1 MLLLHQD
8 GYGSIIGG
16 CQCCVSVGIGTGQK
30 CGKVIRQ
37 KCGKV
42 IHQNQEA
49 VKGYAGDG
57 CRVWLNSEPSYGP
70 GSTSLD
76 KHLKTEPK

>member
-1 MLLLHQD
+1 MFLLHQE
-8 GYGSIIGG
+8 GYGSISGG

-30 CGKVIRQ
+30 CGE
-37 KCGKV
+37 V